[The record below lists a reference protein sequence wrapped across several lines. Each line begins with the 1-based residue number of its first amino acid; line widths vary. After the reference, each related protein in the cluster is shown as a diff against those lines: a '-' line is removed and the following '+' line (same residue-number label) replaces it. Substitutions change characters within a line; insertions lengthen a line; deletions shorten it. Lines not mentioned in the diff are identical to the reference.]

1 MSSTHPRRLL
11 EVVANSSKFS
21 QGSSLRGLGAAA
33 PRRRYLRGALSSL
46 PPFECSECFT
56 CFFAN
61 AFMICP
67 TSEIDTRQRTL
78 HARCLDDN
86 VWISTHGP
94 RPTPHPR
101 PPAPAPCRC
110 NALPAR
116 RPPQGSAPPAA
127 AYHSLGAAAQSLD
140 AANACK
146 RSGTDVVNRH
156 VGTCHLCGGAGFL
169 TRRG

>member
-21 QGSSLRGLGAAA
+21 QGSCLRGLGAAA

-86 VWISTHGP
+86 VGSPPTAHGP
-94 RPTPHPR
+94 RPTHAPLLQPLVVATPFQPAARPRGPPHP
-101 PPAPAPCRC
+101 P
-110 NALPAR
+110 LLTTL
-116 RPPQGSAPPAA
+116 SAPPLKVSTLQTLA
-127 AYHSLGAAAQSLD
+127 SAQGQTL
-140 AANACK
+140 
-146 RSGTDVVNRH
+146 
-156 VGTCHLCGGAGFL
+156 
-169 TRRG
+169 